1 MSPIDIELL
10 GGRGGLSILP
20 RSSHF
25 TVSLLCG
32 KTTTRIATRGAH
44 HIFEMSPK
52 PAKRAIDPGYID
64 RPVSELEIPATTED
78 KNGVQGATGTKRE
91 SDTGNSAR

>member
-1 MSPIDIELL
+1 MMP
-10 GGRGGLSILP
+10 
-20 RSSHF
+20 
-25 TVSLLCG
+25 
-32 KTTTRIATRGAH
+32 TRGAH

-91 SDTGNSAR
+91 SDTGNSAS